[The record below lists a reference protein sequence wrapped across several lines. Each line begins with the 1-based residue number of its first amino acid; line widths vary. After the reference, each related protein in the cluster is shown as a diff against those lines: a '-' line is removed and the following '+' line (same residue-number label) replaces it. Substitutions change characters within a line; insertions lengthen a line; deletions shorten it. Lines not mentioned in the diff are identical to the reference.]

1 MKKIFLSV
9 ITILIAASVTAQLK
23 VDLILS
29 TTPPAALSEWASRK
43 EVLTLIVSGQPG
55 LPPQQFKIK
64 SELKTTDGTVIGT
77 TDLARAA
84 VYTTSSAGTGTILN
98 AADVVPLEVM
108 VFTGKYRSSLQKTG
122 KLPSDNYMLC
132 VTLVRLPDYPPS
144 SNQACKSF
152 YLATTQLP
160 ILMKPYNEEALDATA
175 AQTAIT
181 FRWTPVVPRLTEP
194 VTYRIQVVEVLP
206 NQTALQAL
214 RSNQPVLDQSVTNA
228 TQFIWRPQMGMSDPA
243 LERKPDS
250 SGNKVIPGGMMFIWT
265 IQSLDVHGNPV
276 TQTDGSGEARSE
288 PQIFFIKMKAKEK
301 ANR

>member
-1 MKKIFLSV
+1 MKKIFLSL
-9 ITILIAASVTAQLK
+9 ITILIAVSVTAQLK
-23 VDLILS
+23 LDLILS
-29 TTPPAALSEWASRK
+29 SAPPAALSEWASRR
-43 EVLTLIVSGQPG
+43 EVLTAIVSGQPG

-64 SELKTTDGTVIGT
+64 SEFKTTDGTVIGT

-84 VYTTSSAGTGTILN
+84 VYTTSAAGTGTILY

-108 VFTGKYRSSLQKTG
+108 IFTGKYRSSLQKTG

-144 SNQACKSF
+144 SNQVCKSF

-160 ILMKPYNEEALDATA
+160 ILMKPYNEEALDATI

-194 VTYRIQVVEVLP
+194 VTYRIQVFEVLEH
-206 NQTALQAL
+206 QTPVQAL
-214 RSNQPVLDQSVTNA
+214 RSNQPLLDQNVVNA
-228 TQFIWRPQMGMSDPA
+228 TQYIWRPQLDLGFQGGTIPA
-243 LERKPDS
+243 DFGAALKGKP
-250 SGNKVIPGGMMFIWT
+250 FIWT

-276 TQTDGSGEARSE
+276 TQTDGSGEGRSE
-288 PQIFFIKMKAKEK
+288 PIIFYIKMKAKEK
-301 ANR
+301 GNR